1 MVPPAESF
9 GLWSEFSFYLLK
21 HPGTVQS
28 TRARPAWSQGL
39 PRARPPPVPRGGP
52 RSPAP
57 EPPAPTHPSP
67 ASGSARAHSPAAER
81 QSRLCGRRR
90 GGRGRGGAGALSPS
104 PGGCRGGGQGRGGGE
119 AGGGRGGASARM
131 GVPGLRS

>member
-1 MVPPAESF
+1 MVPPAGSL

-21 HPGTVQS
+21 HPGTVPS

-39 PRARPPPVPRGGP
+39 PRARTPAVPREGP

-57 EPPAPTHPSP
+57 EPPTPTHPSP
-67 ASGSARAHSPAAER
+67 ESGSAGAHSQAAER

-90 GGRGRGGAGALSPS
+90 GGRGRALPQ
-104 PGGCRGGGQGRGGGE
+104 PGRAPGGGQGRGGGE
-119 AGGGRGGASARM
+119 AGGGRGGAWARM